1 MWLYDLGHHSVC
13 SHQCNHILENAAAGM
28 TPIWIPPA
36 ILLRWEKLTYLF
48 CVQQGIVGEMPMTSA
63 AISLPITLS
72 RWVQEHGCLSIP
84 ASESIHPIVR
94 LPALPFRAVPHR
106 PSRLGHMFDRGSLV
120 LPVLGIAS
128 LTHIVKAIFS
138 VSCVCFVIPSKFCVE
153 VSKSLTLLFCSVTR
167 YISVSRSIGQYAS
180 QMCQA

>member
-1 MWLYDLGHHSVC
+1 
-13 SHQCNHILENAAAGM
+13 M

-36 ILLRWEKLTYLF
+36 ILLLREKLTYLF

-72 RWVQEHGCLSIP
+72 RQVREHSHLSIS

-94 LPALPFRAVPHR
+94 LPALPFRAFPHR

-120 LPVLGIAS
+120 YSAWYRIPYPYCQSNISRIQRELRE
-128 LTHIVKAIFS
+128 FRYS
-138 VSCVCFVIPSKFCVE
+138 VEILE
-153 VSKSLTLLFCSVTR
+153 VSKSLTLFCTCSATR
-167 YISVSRSIGQYAS
+167 YISVSPFDRPVRRGRMLGSLS
-180 QMCQA
+180 FVCL